1 MQVISK
7 QIFTFLLALSTFCDV
22 QLLASKRSSFPIF
35 RCRRRNPLRC
45 SFESWR
51 ITGFRHQLSFFDVYI
66 EGLHHFHRR
75 MREMFKPSMA
85 ELGLCMYQVE
95 KYHQISSKH
104 PNIIKTSK
112 YHQNIQISSSLAS
125 SWTPWSK
132 STFLTFTSI
141 SNLK

>member
-7 QIFTFLLALSTFCDV
+7 QIFTFFLALSTFFDA

-95 KYHQISSKH
+95 KYHQ
-104 PNIIKTSK
+104 NIE
-112 YHQNIQISSSLAS
+112 ISSSLAS

-132 STFLTFTSI
+132 STFLTSTSI

>member
-7 QIFTFLLALSTFCDV
+7 QIFTFFLALSIFFDV

-66 EGLHHFHRR
+66 EGLHHLHPHHHFHRR

-95 KYHQISSKH
+95 KYHQ
-104 PNIIKTSK
+104 
-112 YHQNIQISSSLAS
+112 NIQISSSLAS

-132 STFLTFTSI
+132 STFLTSTSI